1 MAITGQ
7 GTSTTAS
14 SLAWARGPVGAT
26 ATAGAAIGSVGM
38 AAATITAA
46 AAGRP
51 IAAVMHVAVAAAAKP
66 AGRVPVLVAVKRSA
80 PMLRGRTRPLLPVH
94 RLRTQRQ
101 LHTQL
106 LAAVVVDI
114 KAAVAAVDIKVVAAD
129 MKAADINL

>member
-38 AAATITAA
+38 VAATITAA

-51 IAAVMHVAVAAAAKP
+51 IAAVMHVAAAAKP

-114 KAAVAAVDIKVVAAD
+114 KAVVAAVDIKVVAAD

>member
-1 MAITGQ
+1 M
-7 GTSTTAS
+7 
-14 SLAWARGPVGAT
+14 V
-26 ATAGAAIGSVGM
+26 
-38 AAATITAA
+38 AATITAA

-51 IAAVMHVAVAAAAKP
+51 IAAVMHVAAAAKP

-114 KAAVAAVDIKVVAAD
+114 KAVVAAVDIKVVAAD

>member
-7 GTSTTAS
+7 DTSTTAS
-14 SLAWARGPVGAT
+14 SWAWAHGPVGAT

-38 AAATITAA
+38 VAATITAA

-51 IAAVMHVAVAAAAKP
+51 IAAVMHVAAAAKP

-114 KAAVAAVDIKVVAAD
+114 KAVVAAVDIKVVAAD

>member
-51 IAAVMHVAVAAAAKP
+51 IAAVMHVAAAAKP

-114 KAAVAAVDIKVVAAD
+114 KAVVAAVDIKVVAAD

>member
-38 AAATITAA
+38 VAATITAA

-51 IAAVMHVAVAAAAKP
+51 IAAVMHVAAAAKP